1 MKLLIFSRYIFK
13 HFTSLVLLNV
23 LILIFAGL
31 IESAAILTLTPV
43 VDILIDP
50 SLNQMSTITRGI
62 VRFANNFHLTVSVD
76 SLLAIF
82 VLFNAVKG
90 IFLIFSSYYI
100 LKTKYA
106 LLRSLIL
113 ETFSDFLNARWFF
126 FSSNKQGTLLNTF
139 LRETTVV
146 GDAFGAMAHFFAQIL
161 QCIVFIVVP
170 FCISWQVSLISISC
184 AVLVAL
190 PFTLLSS
197 VSYRLGQKN
206 TATAND
212 IGSVIQES
220 LQSAKV
226 ILGFGNQ
233 KKAVALLGTAFDA
246 HSRVTIKSQTLR
258 EAIRQLYIPLGIV
271 VLAITI
277 VTGRSFAVPTAEIV
291 VVLYSF
297 FKIIPLMADLTA
309 QKNTLDNFFPSFEQV
324 MSLRDQARSFHQ
336 KTGLKVFSHLQHG
349 VSLDGL
355 SFAYPGGLPVLTDI
369 NAGIPKGKMVAFVG
383 HSGAGKSTL
392 VDIVM
397 GFNEPTAGHI
407 FVDDVPLHEFDV
419 ISYRQRIG
427 YVPQESIL
435 FNLSIRDNLLWA
447 RESATED
454 DIRAACSLA
463 NAHEFIK
470 EFPSGYDTL
479 VGDRG
484 VRLSG
489 GQIQRIALAR
499 AILRDPEILILDE
512 ATSSLDSHSERLI
525 QQSIEA
531 IAKKTTII
539 VIAHR
544 LSTIR
549 SADYIY
555 VLDRG
560 NVAEEGCYSDLM
572 LRNGLFTRMVKMQ
585 LLDQGGM
592 DGANHHDAGAQ

>member
-1 MKLLIFSRYIFK
+1 MNLLIFSRYVFK
-13 HFTSLVLLNV
+13 NFTSLVLLNV
-23 LILIFAGL
+23 LILIIAGL
-31 IESAAILTLTPV
+31 IDSAAILSLAPV

-50 SLNQMSTITRGI
+50 SLNHMSSITHRI
-62 VRFANNFHLTVSVD
+62 VGVVDKVHLTTSVG
-76 SLLAIF
+76 SLLAVF

-90 IFLIFSSYYI
+90 FFLIFSNCYV

-113 ETFSDFLNARWFF
+113 GTFSDFFNARWFF
-126 FSSNKQGTLLNTF
+126 FSTNKQGTLLNTF
-139 LRETTVV
+139 LRETSVV
-146 GDAFGAMAHFFAQIL
+146 GDAFGAMASFFAQIL

-190 PFTLLSS
+190 PFTLLGN
-197 VSYRLGQKN
+197 VSYRLGQRN

-212 IGSVIQES
+212 IGAVIQES
-220 LQSAKV
+220 LQSAKI

-233 KKAVALLGTAFDA
+233 NKAIALLSTAFDA
-246 HSRVTIKSQTLR
+246 HRNVTIKSQTLR
-258 EAIRQLYIPLGIV
+258 EAIRQMYIPLGIL

-277 VTGRSFAVPTAEIV
+277 VTGRRFALPTAEIV
-291 VVLYSF
+291 VILYSF
-297 FKIIPLMADLTA
+297 FKIIPLMADITS
-309 QKNTLDNFFPSFEQV
+309 QKNTLDNFFPSYEQV
-324 MSLRDQARSFHQ
+324 MRLRDQALTLQQ
-336 KTGLKVFSHLQHG
+336 KTGKTAFSHLQHG
-349 VSLDGL
+349 VSLASI
-355 SFAYPGGLPVLTDI
+355 SFSYPGGSPVLTDVT
-369 NAGIPKGKMVAFVG
+369 ARIPKGKMIAFVG

-392 VDIVM
+392 VDTVM

-407 FVDDVPLHEFDV
+407 FVDDVPLQEFDV

-435 FNLSIRDNLLWA
+435 FNTTIRDNLLWA
-447 RESATED
+447 QELATDD
-454 DIRAACSLA
+454 DIMSACCLA
-463 NAHEFIK
+463 NAHEFIR

-539 VIAHR
+539 AIAHR

-560 NVAEEGCYSDLM
+560 RVAEEGSYAELM
-572 LRNGLFTRMVKMQ
+572 LRNGLFYQMVRMQ
-585 LLDQGGM
+585 LLDQVGI
-592 DGANHHDAGAQ
+592 DSAIHDAGM